1 MELLQYYY
9 FIPLDNFKKY
19 IHNKGINCK
28 LDAWLVFL
36 CIDEPP
42 MILNLIEKYPEF
54 KELYAD
60 VYEICRNTEAI
71 MGLFSKELQIL
82 DENTVQYMIDDMQD
96 QIDAQAAAIDI
107 LSEDNR
113 KQASTIDQQAAAI
126 QELQQLVKSLQ
137 GNVDV

>member
-1 MELLQYYY
+1 
-9 FIPLDNFKKY
+9 
-19 IHNKGINCK
+19 
-28 LDAWLVFL
+28 
-36 CIDEPP
+36 
-42 MILNLIEKYPEF
+42 
-54 KELYAD
+54 
-60 VYEICRNTEAI
+60 

>member
-1 MELLQYYY
+1 
-9 FIPLDNFKKY
+9 
-19 IHNKGINCK
+19 
-28 LDAWLVFL
+28 
-36 CIDEPP
+36 
-42 MILNLIEKYPEF
+42 
-54 KELYAD
+54 
-60 VYEICRNTEAI
+60 

-113 KQASTIDQQAAAI
+113 KQAATIDQQAAAI

>member
-1 MELLQYYY
+1 
-9 FIPLDNFKKY
+9 
-19 IHNKGINCK
+19 
-28 LDAWLVFL
+28 
-36 CIDEPP
+36 
-42 MILNLIEKYPEF
+42 
-54 KELYAD
+54 
-60 VYEICRNTEAI
+60 

-113 KQASTIDQQAAAI
+113 KQASTIDQLAAAI

>member
-1 MELLQYYY
+1 MYRQ
-9 FIPLDNFKKY
+9 
-19 IHNKGINCK
+19 
-28 LDAWLVFL
+28 
-36 CIDEPP
+36 
-42 MILNLIEKYPEF
+42 
-54 KELYAD
+54 
-60 VYEICRNTEAI
+60 
-71 MGLFSKELQIL
+71 LFSSKKRTTSINVYTIILFEQSPNEFHTEELQIL

-96 QIDAQAAAIDI
+96 QIDAQDAAIDI

>member
-1 MELLQYYY
+1 
-9 FIPLDNFKKY
+9 
-19 IHNKGINCK
+19 
-28 LDAWLVFL
+28 
-36 CIDEPP
+36 
-42 MILNLIEKYPEF
+42 
-54 KELYAD
+54 
-60 VYEICRNTEAI
+60 

-126 QELQQLVKSLQ
+126 QELQQLVKFLQ

>member
-1 MELLQYYY
+1 
-9 FIPLDNFKKY
+9 
-19 IHNKGINCK
+19 
-28 LDAWLVFL
+28 
-36 CIDEPP
+36 
-42 MILNLIEKYPEF
+42 
-54 KELYAD
+54 
-60 VYEICRNTEAI
+60 

-113 KQASTIDQQAAAI
+113 KQASTIDQQAAVI

>member
-1 MELLQYYY
+1 
-9 FIPLDNFKKY
+9 
-19 IHNKGINCK
+19 
-28 LDAWLVFL
+28 
-36 CIDEPP
+36 
-42 MILNLIEKYPEF
+42 
-54 KELYAD
+54 
-60 VYEICRNTEAI
+60 

-113 KQASTIDQQAAAI
+113 KQAATI